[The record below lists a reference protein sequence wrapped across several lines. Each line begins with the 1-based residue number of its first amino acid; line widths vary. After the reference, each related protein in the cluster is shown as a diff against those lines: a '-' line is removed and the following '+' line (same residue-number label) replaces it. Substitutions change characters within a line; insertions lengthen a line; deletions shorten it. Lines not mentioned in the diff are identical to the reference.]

1 MKIGIIG
8 AGNIGGNL
16 GKVWVKKGHEIFF
29 GVPDPEKH
37 RELEDALGGKARV
50 GKPNEAAA
58 FGEVVALAVPW
69 KAVPDAVGSCKADL
83 DGKVLIDCTNPV
95 GWDDGPIV
103 AVDTSG
109 AQKIAEIAPGAR
121 VVKCFNTL
129 GAEHLLDPKVG
140 GVVADAFV
148 CTDDDEARAIV
159 TRLGEELGFSMI
171 DLGPLRNAKL
181 AEHIAVAWIH
191 LAMKGGLG
199 RNIAF
204 KLLRD

>member
-16 GKVWVKKGHEIFF
+16 GKVWAKKGHEIFF
-29 GVPDPEKH
+29 GVPDPDKH
-37 RELEDALGGKARV
+37 RALADELGGRAQV
-50 GKPNEAAA
+50 GVPREAAA

-69 KAVPDAVGSCKADL
+69 KAVADAVGSCKGELA
-83 DGKVLIDCTNPV
+83 GKVLIDATNPV
-95 GWDDGPIV
+95 GWDDGPTV
-103 AVDTSG
+103 AVDGSA
-109 AQKIAEIAPGAR
+109 AQKIAEMAPGAR
-121 VVKCFNTL
+121 VVKAFNTL

-159 TRLGEELGFSMI
+159 TRLGEDLGFAMV

-191 LAMKGGLG
+191 LAMKAGLG

-204 KLLRD
+204 KLLRG